1 MGKRG
6 PGARRLRDAA
16 IGAPSAPANWT
27 GTLLEGLEPERP
39 ASASAALPWEKEGMP
54 EVDRV
59 LAFLESLP
67 IVSGLRAGEHLELIE
82 FQRQFVHGVY
92 GPRDKAGIR
101 SVRLAAL
108 SVARGNGKSALLSG
122 LSLAHLLGPC
132 MEPYGECYAAA
143 LDREQAGVLYNQTRA
158 YIEGTPWM
166 AARVNIRDWHK
177 EIIDEQSQSRWRAL
191 TSDARKAHGLAPSFW
206 VADEVAQWR
215 SRELWD
221 NLATGMGKRA
231 AALGITISTQAADD
245 LHFFS
250 EMLDAAPVPTVYTQL
265 HAAPDGCALDDPAAW
280 VAANPA
286 LGVFLN
292 EEQFADAAARA
303 LRSPSFAPSFRL
315 LQLNQRIA
323 AEGRFIEQA
332 DWDAN
337 GDPFDPMTLEGERC
351 YGGLDLSNTRDLTAL
366 ALYFPDHG
374 KLLAWHW
381 LPADTIAARVERDR
395 VPYDRWAE
403 DGWAS
408 VTVGN
413 ARDDLA
419 IALQLA
425 DIRARYDVQGIA
437 FDRWQ
442 MARLQKLLSDEGIEL
457 PMRDFVPGFKSYAAA
472 VDAFETALLG
482 RKVQHNGNPLLR
494 WQAGNVIVETDPAGN
509 RKPTK
514 AKSLDRID
522 GIVSAIMACGLAAT
536 DEGEE
541 VYRGN
546 GPMWI

>member
-6 PGARRLRDAA
+6 PGAGKLRAA
-16 IGAPSAPANWT
+16 AKAYD
-27 GTLLEGLEPERP
+27 E
-39 ASASAALPWEKEGMP
+39 AAFVAHPWDKEGMP
-54 EVDRV
+54 EDERV
-59 LAFLESLP
+59 IAFLETLP
-67 IVSGLRAGEHLELIE
+67 IVSGLKAGETLELID
-82 FQRQFVHGVY
+82 FQRQFVRGVY
-92 GPRDKAGIR
+92 GPRDDDGNR
-101 SVRLAAL
+101 LVRLAAL

-132 MEPYGECYAAA
+132 AEPYGEAYAAA

-158 YIEGTPWM
+158 YIEATPWM

-177 EIIDEQSQSRWRAL
+177 EITDEENNSRWRAL

-206 VADEVAQWR
+206 IADEVAQWR
-215 SRELWD
+215 NRELWD
-221 NLATGMGKRA
+221 NLATGMGKRVS
-231 AALGITISTQAADD
+231 ALGVTISTQAADD

-250 EMLDAAPVPTVYTQL
+250 EMLDAEPVPTIYTQL
-265 HAAPDGCALDDPAAW
+265 HAAPDDCALDDREAW
-280 VAANPA
+280 QAANPA

-292 EEQFADAAARA
+292 ADQFEDAAQRA
-303 LRSPSFAPSFRL
+303 IRSPSFQPSFRL
-315 LQLNQRIA
+315 LQLNQRVA

-337 GDPFDPMTLEGERC
+337 GETFDATELEGARC
-351 YGGLDLSNTRDLTAL
+351 YGGLDLSSTRDLTAL

-374 KLLAWHW
+374 KVIVWHW
-381 LPADTIAARVERDR
+381 LPADTIPKRVGTDR
-395 VPYDRWAE
+395 VPYDRWAG
-403 DGWAS
+403 DGWAE

-425 DIRARYDVQGIA
+425 DIRSRYDVQGIA

-442 MARLQKLLSDEGIEL
+442 MARLMKLLSDEGIDL
-457 PMRDFVPGFKSYAAA
+457 PMKEFVPGFKSYAAA
-472 VDAFETALLG
+472 VDAFETAVLG
-482 RKVQHNGNPLLR
+482 GKMQHNNNPLLR

-514 AKSLDRID
+514 AKSFDRID
-522 GIVSAIMACGLAAT
+522 GIVSAIMAAGLAAT
-536 DEGEE
+536 DEGPA
-541 VYRGN
+541 VYRGA
-546 GPMWI
+546 GAMWV

>member
-1 MGKRG
+1 
-6 PGARRLRDAA
+6 
-16 IGAPSAPANWT
+16 
-27 GTLLEGLEPERP
+27 
-39 ASASAALPWEKEGMP
+39 MP
-54 EVDRV
+54 EADKVI
-59 LAFLESLP
+59 AFLESLP
-67 IVSGLRAGEHLELIE
+67 IVSGLKAGEALELIE
-82 FQRQFVHGVY
+82 FQRQFVRGVY
-92 GPRDKAGIR
+92 GPRDDDDNR
-101 SVRLAAL
+101 LVRLAAL

-132 MEPYGECYAAA
+132 VEPYGECYAAA
-143 LDREQAGVLYNQTRA
+143 LDREQAGVLYNQSRA
-158 YIEGTPWM
+158 YIEATPWM
-166 AARVNIRDWHK
+166 AARVNIKDWHK
-177 EIIDEQSQSRWRAL
+177 EIIDEETQSRWRAL

-231 AALGITISTQAADD
+231 SALGVTISTQAADD

-250 EMLDAAPVPTVYTQL
+250 EMLDAEPVPTVYTQL
-265 HAAPDGCALDDPAAW
+265 HAAPDDCALDDPEAW
-280 VAANPA
+280 AAANPA

-292 EEQFADAAARA
+292 EGQFADAAARA
-303 LRSPSFAPSFRL
+303 KRSPSFEPSFRL

-337 GDPFDPMTLEGERC
+337 GEPFDPIELEGKRC
-351 YGGLDLSNTRDLTAL
+351 YGGLDLSSTRDLTAF
-366 ALYFPDHG
+366 ALYFPDEG

-381 LPADTIAARVERDR
+381 LPKDTIAARVERDR
-395 VPYDRWAE
+395 VPYDRWAA
-403 DGWAS
+403 DGWAE

-413 ARDDLA
+413 ARDDVA
-419 IALQLA
+419 ILLQLA

-442 MARLQKLLSDEGIEL
+442 IERLRKLMGDEGVDL
-457 PMRDFVPGFKSYAAA
+457 PMTEFVPGFRSYAAA
-472 VDAFETALLG
+472 VDAFERALLG
-482 RKVQHNGNPLLR
+482 RKIQHNDNPLLR

-522 GIVSAIMACGLAAT
+522 GVVSAIMACGLAAT
-536 DEGEE
+536 DKGAE
-541 VYRGN
+541 VYRGA
-546 GPMWI
+546 GLVWV